1 MCVPHP
7 PVIGIPGPTT
17 AARWGPWEDEAL
29 VVPAGYLRAVH
40 EAGGVSLVLA
50 PGQPGPPEALLD
62 LVDGL
67 LLIGGI
73 DVDPRTYGC
82 TPHPETDPPMPDRDA
97 FELALTRAALARDT
111 PVLAVC
117 RGMQLLNV
125 ACGGT
130 LEQHVPD
137 RVAHTTHRR
146 TVGSF
151 ADADHE
157 VRLAPC
163 SLAARVAGEERH
175 RVKSHH
181 HQAVQGV
188 GEGLAVSG
196 WDLAGEVP
204 EAIERPGSRF
214 VLGVQWHPEEDPAS
228 PVIGALVT
236 AARDARR

>member
-1 MCVPHP
+1 MYVQRP
-7 PVIGIPGPTT
+7 PVIGIPAPITT
-17 AARWGPWEDEAL
+17 ARWGPWEDEAL
-29 VVPAGYLRAVH
+29 LVPAGYVRAVH
-40 EAGGVSLVLA
+40 EAGGVTLALA
-50 PGQPGPPEALLD
+50 PGQPAEPETLLD
-62 LVDGL
+62 LIDGL
-67 LLIGGI
+67 LLIGGT

-82 TPHPETDPPMPDRDA
+82 APHPQTDRPAVDRDA
-97 FELALTRAALARDT
+97 FELALTRAALAREL
-111 PVLAVC
+111 PLLAIC

-137 RVAHTTHRR
+137 RVGHAEHRR

-151 ADADHE
+151 ADADHD
-157 VRLAPC
+157 VRLARG

-181 HQAVQGV
+181 HQAVRRV
-188 GEGLAVSG
+188 GGGLVVSG
-196 WDLAGEVP
+196 WDTAGEVP
-204 EAIERPGSRF
+204 EAVERPGGGF

-228 PVIGALVT
+228 PVIGAFVT